1 MEVNMSESNESK
13 TNFAGTYFDRDK
25 VMKISRVAGIFAW
38 VALGIYLFTSLNSFT
53 QFMIQFATGVYYQK
67 GMSAFDVLGF
77 FTPYLLQAVP
87 GLLYFAGLKFI
98 QHALLIL
105 MDMEDNT
112 RRAARNK

>member
-1 MEVNMSESNESK
+1 MSELDESK

-25 VMKISRVAGIFAW
+25 VMQISRIAGIFAW
-38 VALGIYLFTSLNSFT
+38 ITLGVFVATSLISFS
-53 QFMIQFATGVYYQK
+53 QFLIQYITGIYYQK
-67 GMSAFDVLGF
+67 GMSIFDVLGF
-77 FTPYLLQAVP
+77 FTPYLIQLMP
-87 GLLYFAGLKFI
+87 GLLYFAGLKFV

>member
-1 MEVNMSESNESK
+1 MSESDETR

-25 VMKISRVAGIFAW
+25 VMQISRIAGVFAW
-38 VALGIYLFTSLNSFT
+38 IALGVYVFTTLVSFG
-53 QFMIQFATGVYYQK
+53 QFMIQFTTGIFYQK
-67 GMSAFDVLGF
+67 GMSIFDVTGYF
-77 FTPYLLQAVP
+77 SPYLLQLMP

-98 QHALLIL
+98 QHSLLIL

>member
-1 MEVNMSESNESK
+1 MSESDDVR

-25 VMKISRVAGIFAW
+25 VMKISRIAGIFAW
-38 VALGIYLFTSLNSFT
+38 VALGVFVVTTLNSFL
-53 QFMIQFATGVYYQK
+53 QFMVQFATGIFYQK
-67 GMSAFDVLGF
+67 GMSIFDVSGYF
-77 FTPYLLQAVP
+77 SPYLLQLMP

-105 MDMEDNT
+105 MDVEDNT

>member
-1 MEVNMSESNESK
+1 MSESNESK

-38 VALGIYLFTSLNSFT
+38 TALGIYVFTTLNSFA
-53 QFMIQFATGVYYQK
+53 QFMVQFATGIFFQK
-67 GMSAFDVLGF
+67 GMLIFDVVGYF
-77 FTPYLLQAVP
+77 SPYFLQLMP

>member
-1 MEVNMSESNESK
+1 MSESDDVR

-25 VMKISRVAGIFAW
+25 VMRISRVAGVFAW
-38 VALGIYLFTSLNSFT
+38 IALGVYAVTSLISFS

-67 GMSAFDVLGF
+67 GMLIFDVLGF
-77 FTPYLLQAVP
+77 FSPYFIQLMP
-87 GLLYFAGLKFI
+87 GLLYFAGLKFV

-105 MDMEDNT
+105 LDMEDNT